1 VRQPTI
7 YLAVMAAS
15 GALLAGC
22 ASTPRSTPELTDAHQ
37 AVQTL
42 ASQPRALQA
51 AGPDL
56 RTAQSD
62 LKRADDA
69 LHAGAPTEE
78 VNHLAYLALRHAQA
92 GQERVD
98 AARSQAYVARATQ
111 ERQRLLLQSERE
123 RALTA
128 QQQAQSEQQRAQS
141 SQQQAQSAQEQARSA
156 QQQAQSAQQ
165 QVRQAQ
171 QEAQQARAQAQQA
184 RVQAQQAQQ
193 QLANERKQYK
203 QLQKQEL
210 GARQTDQGMVVSL
223 SNVLFSTGKATLQP
237 GAHLQLDRLADYLK
251 DHPQQRVLIE
261 GNTDSSGSAALN
273 QKLSAARAQAVA
285 QALQLRGVSSD
296 QYQTIGLGEAYPVAS
311 NDTAAGR
318 QQNRRV
324 DVVFSNASGQ
334 FSEAALSRKGASRQ

>member
-1 VRQPTI
+1 VRQPTL
-7 YLAVMAAS
+7 YLAVIAAS

-22 ASTPRSTPELTDAHQ
+22 ASTPRSTPELTEARD

-42 ASQPRALQA
+42 SSQPRALQA

-62 LKRADDA
+62 LQRADGA
-69 LHAGAPTEE
+69 LHAGAPTDE

-92 GQERVD
+92 GEARVD
-98 AARSQAYVARATQ
+98 AAQSQAYVARATQ
-111 ERQRLLLQSERE
+111 ERQQLLLQSERE
-123 RALTA
+123 RALAA
-128 QQQAQSEQQRAQS
+128 QQQARSEQR
-141 SQQQAQSAQEQARSA
+141 QAQSA

-165 QVRQAQ
+165 QVQQAQ

-184 RVQAQQAQQ
+184 QQ
-193 QLANERKQYK
+193 QLANERKQYI

-223 SNVLFSTGKATLQP
+223 NNVLFSTGKATLQP

-251 DHPQQRVLIE
+251 NHPKQRVLIE
-261 GNTDSSGSAALN
+261 GNTDSTGSAASN